1 MKYSEIIKFW
11 FEILSPKQWWVKDAS
26 LDAMIKDKYTKLHEA
41 AAAGGLKSWRV
52 TDEGRLAEIIILD
65 QFSRNMFRDTPNAF
79 VFDGQAI
86 DLCKSAIEQDTHK
99 RLTPPKT
106 NFLLMPYM
114 HSESLVEHQIAL
126 PLFRDYTGDDTFEF
140 EKRHCAIIE
149 RFGRYPHRN
158 QILERQSTP
167 QEIDFLNTPGSRF

>member
-1 MKYSEIIKFW
+1 MKYNEVIAFW
-11 FEILSPKQWWVKDAS
+11 FNTLSPKQWWLKDAS
-26 LDAMIKDKYTKLHEA
+26 LDAIIRDGYMKMHSA
-41 AAAGGLKSWRV
+41 VAAGSLESWRE
-52 TDEGRLAEIIILD
+52 TDEGRLAEIIVLD
-65 QFSRNMFRDTPNAF
+65 QFSRNIFRGKPNAF
-79 VFDGQAI
+79 AFDKQAL

-126 PLFRDYTGDDTFEF
+126 PLFRNYTSENTLEF

-158 QILERQSTP
+158 EILTRQSTP
-167 QEIDFLNTPGSRF
+167 QEIEFLNTPGSRF